1 MGESNDLIFFSFRLS
16 GDQELA
22 GVAQMISEY
31 DGEEFDFEQKC
42 GGKIGGG
49 GSTSSSSSVGAVLQ
63 VGGGGGGDGE
73 DFGK

>member
-1 MGESNDLIFFSFRLS
+1 MVDFNDCHFLSCRLS

-63 VGGGGGGDGE
+63 VGGGGGDGE